1 MASQKVVSGNS
12 YNNDGGT
19 AVGLGNV
26 SENLSDLSVRSV
38 NSAVKY
44 YGTTVFAD
52 AVGSPQPSGDPR
64 GVTTVLGEG
73 STFAY
78 TPAAGTNFLLRAG
91 GDTNCGQINGSGTS
105 LLTIPGGAEGARI
118 NALGKTSQVGTYA
131 TRVVNILARPSVY
144 NFPGFTKGTGAGTSV
159 TYARLTTDLAAGVDG
174 AANDTRTLPGELT
187 YMFGAIEP
195 TTVSYKAKDS
205 NE

>member
-19 AVGLGNV
+19 AIGLGNV

-52 AVGSPQPSGDPR
+52 AVPSPQPSGDPR
-64 GVTTVLGEG
+64 GVTKVVSGG
-73 STFAY
+73 TFAY
-78 TPAAGTNFLLRAG
+78 TPAPGTNFLLRAG
-91 GDTNCGQINGSGTS
+91 GDTNCGNINGSSST
-105 LLTIPGGAEGARI
+105 LLTIPGGAEGAQI
-118 NALGKTSQVGTYA
+118 NALGKTSQAGTYA